1 MAEANAEIHNFW
13 SDTEDKAPEAE
24 NIIAFLQ
31 KVEEGKLPGLGI
43 GNRTDMIVAVRRV
56 LRKQELMFT
65 LLEKVRVFEEAYREF
80 KAAFDPLIKMGLPSP
95 GSGYGETYLE
105 WNIYLPMLTSIRD
118 NTSRFEEEKQ
128 AITGNRFVDSLLADL
143 TILALLRAIYMER
156 STISYEK
163 VTELDIAL
171 RNLNNC
177 SYPKAKEWEK
187 YRQYQLS
194 TRVQETPGE
203 PPIKFV
209 IQPRNT
215 EAGSSK
221 QAPRGHSRSKK

>member
-1 MAEANAEIHNFW
+1 
-13 SDTEDKAPEAE
+13 
-24 NIIAFLQ
+24 
-31 KVEEGKLPGLGI
+31 
-43 GNRTDMIVAVRRV
+43 
-56 LRKQELMFT
+56 
-65 LLEKVRVFEEAYREF
+65 
-80 KAAFDPLIKMGLPSP
+80 MGLPSP

-128 AITGNRFVDSLLADL
+128 AITGNRFVESLLADF

-156 STISYEK
+156 STITYEK

-171 RNLNNC
+171 KNLNNC

-203 PPIKFV
+203 PPIKFM